1 MKRSEEMLEL
11 PAQEE
16 EVFGAA
22 RLTVRREGFAPPE
35 QSCLTPEA
43 AAVAAGVVGAATVDC
58 ESSVTA
64 DSTSPT
70 SQSITT
76 YCVQLTCLPCR
87 TSDNGMQYIIIINR
101 LEQVIP
107 LVPLVLVLIP
117 DGAPPMTVYD
127 DGDADHQSQQGSLQ
141 H

>member
-22 RLTVRREGFAPPE
+22 RLTARREGFAPPE
-35 QSCLTPEA
+35 QSCLTLEA
-43 AAVAAGVVGAATVDC
+43 VAVAAGVVGAATVDC
-58 ESSVTA
+58 ESSVKA
-64 DSTSPT
+64 DS
-70 SQSITT
+70 
-76 YCVQLTCLPCR
+76 
-87 TSDNGMQYIIIINR
+87 
-101 LEQVIP
+101 

-127 DGDADHQSQQGSLQ
+127 GGDADHQSQQVSFQ